1 MGQTNETK
9 QQNKQQQNKI
19 KEKEIERRGEKKEE
33 RKGKKKKGNY
43 TSFIHSFIE
52 QLFENL
58 LCTRHRFRFQENI
71 SNPNR
76 QPSLHVFLGLTNYR
90 GKTGSK
96 HNQQVCYIKYCKCYG
111 SSGRTPECFGGVGV
125 ANLN

>member
-1 MGQTNETK
+1 MLKTGADEPVGGRTKSALKSLDSTSDGPNKRNKTTK
-9 QQNKQQQNKI
+9 QTTTTTKINKG
-19 KEKEIERRGEKKEE
+19 ERDRKKRGEKK
-33 RKGKKKKGNY
+33 RKGKKKRKKERKLH
-43 TSFIHSFIE
+43 FIHSFIE

-96 HNQQVCYIKYCKCYG
+96 HNQ
-111 SSGRTPECFGGVGV
+111 
-125 ANLN
+125 